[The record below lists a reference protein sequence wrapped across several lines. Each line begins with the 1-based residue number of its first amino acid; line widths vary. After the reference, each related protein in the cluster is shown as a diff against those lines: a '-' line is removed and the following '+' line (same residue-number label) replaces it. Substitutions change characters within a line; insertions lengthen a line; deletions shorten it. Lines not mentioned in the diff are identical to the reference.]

1 MDYNK
6 DNNIVSIKKKFLSKE
21 IFKKD
26 YPYRSSLSK
35 TMRESFKKLSIKI
48 KKNIK
53 PKKILEIGCNDG
65 VFLQNFNLKKV
76 LGIEPCLNI
85 AKLSKRK
92 I

>member
-1 MDYNK
+1 MIFLNLGLQPFANEYLKKNKQSERRYKLLVDYNK

-48 KKNIK
+48 KKISNQ
-53 PKKILEIGCNDG
+53 KKY
-65 VFLQNFNLKKV
+65 
-76 LGIEPCLNI
+76 
-85 AKLSKRK
+85 
-92 I
+92 